1 MKKSHFFNPKDLTV
15 EGMRVKYKESGG
27 ELPLIAYFSDKVTFL
42 LRLVSSVNV
51 FLPVGSLFY
60 ALFGDIPMSS
70 KKNEKL
76 EQLKRSLR
84 IENLEVRQL
93 LDAMPLT
100 ASVDQDAIYAAPLQT
115 VPDVNYE
122 IPACAAAPVAAEAP
136 VAEPAATLESS
147 AVGKNISVKFSATAD
162 SPYTI
167 QTTVNGAPAYNVV
180 TPTAETLVDGIYTY
194 GVTGEEGK
202 TYDFKVVAGDCLVDG
217 AVDQT
222 AFDAAKVVGTAN
234 VTTFVTPT
242 IAFNEAAATS
252 DSITFNVTG
261 ATVPEDLTTIQ
272 FSAKFDGALEAGA
285 YSVKKVGE
293 TYLLFDSN
301 DVNTNIT
308 LSSSANALTLAG
320 LNTNLSQSLEIRFA
334 KENSVSV
341 YSNEI
346 ASDTVDAV
354 ANGKK
359 ITVDFDATAGNSYTM
374 KINDGKRDS
383 YKVVTAKKLVEGS
396 CLYNF
401 TGKEGVRYTFTVVE
415 GKVKAANFEAAVK
428 VGTAEI
434 TTLVTPKLAVEKGAA
449 TSDSVTFDVTNY
461 NDSVFAEDGW
471 TDFKFQAKFNGAKK
485 AESYYIAKDQVKDN
499 AGHLLFTDGKDQFYS
514 VTTPV
519 EGADP
524 VIDWYKVGV
533 AEKLAAKPENLT
545 KVEEF
550 FLFNSSDVN
559 TGIVVSNAKGT
570 STLTLSNL
578 SVSSKQS
585 IQVSYDT
592 EYSDSSFSS
601 ALSCSTTKSQQTAP
615 TEVKAVLAE
624 NDVTVTWKG
633 EAGLTYTITSSYV
646 NSGKTISKTVTTK
659 ATVTKDAGT
668 YTVSKLSS
676 GTKYT
681 FAVSANKSKT
691 MDASVSVKS
700 NEIIT
705 ASVIPAAT
713 LKKVTVYDKSAT
725 IQISNWDKIG
735 SALQEVGD
743 ATAGVAKGGTFVVK
757 EGNTVVATFVYTE
770 TTTVV
775 DGVSTTVCAWVNQ
788 DAASKSTMDYV
799 QVGKKDLVEI
809 TITGL
814 KANTSYAFTT
824 TASSN
829 VVNAEINTVAP
840 ATSKALKVKTAIAA
854 YGVPADLKA
863 ENITEHSVDV
873 SWTASKQGDNTASTY
888 TVALVPES
896 GKTITKTVKGTS
908 VTMTGLAANT
918 NYTVIVFAKGDR
930 NGSMSESAEKENVKT
945 AEELSKPVISI
956 DHTLGMKAYV
966 KVEAGVDLTAANTT
980 WTMDFS
986 ISGSGK
992 LTYGGR
998 TYSSSAKG
1006 AGTFDSKMGVVDVVL
1021 HTRYDRYTTFTCTVL
1036 YNKDTDLY
1044 ELDFS
1049 GLDSVSGSL
1058 TITSFNVT
1066 KADGS
1071 GLSWTGKSASPNLK
1085 LAE

>member
-1 MKKSHFFNPKDLTV
+1 
-15 EGMRVKYKESGG
+15 
-27 ELPLIAYFSDKVTFL
+27 
-42 LRLVSSVNV
+42 
-51 FLPVGSLFY
+51 
-60 ALFGDIPMSS
+60 MSS

-147 AVGKNISVKFSATAD
+147 AVGKNISVEFSATAD

-167 QTTVNGAPAYNVV
+167 QTTVNGAPTYNVV

-217 AVDQT
+217 TFNQA
-222 AFDAAKVVGTAN
+222 AFDAANVIGTAN
-234 VTTFVTPT
+234 ITTLVQPT
-242 IAFNEAAATS
+242 IVLNRAAATET
-252 DSITFNVTG
+252 SITFDVTSNSDI
-261 ATVPEDLTTIQ
+261 TDLTNVS
-272 FSAKFDGALEAGA
+272 FSAKFDGASSASVYTVKKDQVKDAEGHLLFTDGTDQF
-285 YSVKKVGE
+285 YSVTTGEGATAVTKWYKVGVTE
-293 TYLLFDSN
+293 ALAEEPGNLTKVEDFFLFDSN

-308 LSSSANALTLAG
+308 LSSSANALTLTG
-320 LNTNLSQSLEIRFA
+320 LNTNFSQSLEIRFA

-374 KINDGKRDS
+374 KINDGRRDS

-396 CLYNF
+396 YLYNF
-401 TGKEGVRYTFTVVE
+401 TGKEGVNYTFTVVE

-499 AGHLLFTDGKDQFYS
+499 AGHLLFTDGKDQFYF

-1006 AGTFDSKMGVVDVVL
+1006 AGTFDSKTGEVDVVL
-1021 HTRYDRYTTFTCTVL
+1021 HTRYDRYTTFTCTVR

-1044 ELDFS
+1044 ELDFG

-1071 GLSWTGKSASPNLK
+1071 GLSWTGKSASPKLK